1 MNATSSDHGGL
12 KYFSGDSED
21 QKEYRRWKAW
31 VQAKMLTLD
40 KMPKEARG
48 AYVFTLLSGKALECV
63 EHLEPSKYQT
73 ADGEKVLF
81 ELLDARF
88 PQKEM
93 SDEMSETLTEIFNL
107 KIHEGESLK
116 AWISRA
122 SEMFDRCLRKTNVSF
137 PEEAKG
143 WLILHRSGLS
153 NEQKAV
159 CLARSL
165 GVLKREEVGK
175 AMRSCYPEYVGSKK
189 SHSGAAVVETDFMEP
204 DLQQTVD
211 SAEEFHDVEQFLAE
225 HELGEAL
232 DDSELKRVASTFE
245 VDGGPAATECLL
257 VSSPGFGVID
267 SGCGRTIIGK
277 DTLASFQKLWKD
289 RAVPLPVAEPEE
301 NHFRFGNGN
310 KEVSSEVVP
319 MPVNIAGRTGVIRA
333 AVVQG
338 RAPLLISRSALQKLK
353 AVLDFDQCRMTL
365 FDGAC
370 HVPLQINAA
379 GQFVIDVIG
388 SKSDRVPTSPK
399 PPDFE
404 EVMASVPDAVE
415 TSTVADDHA
424 APDAEPESLRSEPVE
439 SDECSASAT
448 ALYRPAA
455 MRQEDFLE
463 VIKEVGVYQISPEDT
478 ILQQQ
483 AGFSLVPFSNEVGGA
498 MTDASKR
505 RDGSLMEHQQPKKP
519 HAMPKAVF
527 PLGAMGAA
535 PMSSFSPEHVSG
547 TPMMNSSDASAG
559 YVASIQFAPPM
570 PQSEKSSNLVPE
582 LPPQVESLE
591 EWGRTVIQFG
601 QYKGCN
607 MSYAELAS
615 SEDSRAKSYIKWVTA
630 RHRSSTGLLHDLA
643 GYLVRYQFEID
654 YRLDEAWSGTC
665 IPGTS
670 VPRAMK

>member
-1 MNATSSDHGGL
+1 
-12 KYFSGDSED
+12 
-21 QKEYRRWKAW
+21 
-31 VQAKMLTLD
+31 
-40 KMPKEARG
+40 
-48 AYVFTLLSGKALECV
+48 
-63 EHLEPSKYQT
+63 
-73 ADGEKVLF
+73 
-81 ELLDARF
+81 
-88 PQKEM
+88 M

-232 DDSELKRVASTFE
+232 DDSECFEETEVAEALGVKPKEKVQRVLIAPRESGAAVVVEETPEFFVAMVQSHMTILERLRLKRVASTFE

-424 APDAEPESLRSEPVE
+424 APDAEPECAPEQLRPATTEERTLISSPQAELLG
-439 SDECSASAT
+439 AT

-483 AGFSLVPFSNEVGGA
+483 VGGA

-654 YRLDEAWSGTC
+654 YRLDE
-665 IPGTS
+665 
-670 VPRAMK
+670 